1 MNKNLEKYI
10 LENGQIIFKKSDDG
24 RKLRTAFWE
33 ILTISGPILGVALI
47 IGLLVGIFQA
57 ATSINEMTLAF
68 VPKVVLVFVAFGFL
82 APYILTGLTDY
93 FGLIF
98 ETIRSIS

>member
-1 MNKNLEKYI
+1 MDFDANI
-10 LENGQIIFKKSDDG
+10 SF
-24 RKLRTAFWE
+24 LRTAFWE
-33 ILTISGPILGVALI
+33 ILTISGPILGTALV

-68 VPKVVLVFVAFGFL
+68 VPKVVLVFIAFGFL

-98 ETIRSIS
+98 ETIQSIS

>member
-1 MNKNLEKYI
+1 MDFDANI
-10 LENGQIIFKKSDDG
+10 SF
-24 RKLRTAFWE
+24 LRTAFWE

-68 VPKVVLVFVAFGFL
+68 VPKVVTVFIAFGLL

>member
-1 MNKNLEKYI
+1 MDFDANI
-10 LENGQIIFKKSDDG
+10 SF
-24 RKLRTAFWE
+24 LRTAFWE
-33 ILTISGPILGVALI
+33 ILTISGPILGVALV

-82 APYILTGLTDY
+82 APYILTGLSDY
-93 FGLIF
+93 FGIIF

>member
-1 MNKNLEKYI
+1 MDLDSNI
-10 LENGQIIFKKSDDG
+10 SF
-24 RKLRTAFWE
+24 LRTAFWE
-33 ILTISGPILGVALI
+33 ILTISGPILGVALV

-68 VPKVVLVFVAFGFL
+68 VPKVVLVLAAFGLL
-82 APYILTGLTDY
+82 APYILSGLSDY

>member
-1 MNKNLEKYI
+1 MDFDANI
-10 LENGQIIFKKSDDG
+10 SF
-24 RKLRTAFWE
+24 LRTAFWE
-33 ILTISGPILGVALI
+33 ILTISGPILGVALT

-68 VPKVVLVFVAFGFL
+68 VPKVVTVFIAFGLL

>member
-1 MNKNLEKYI
+1 MDFDANI
-10 LENGQIIFKKSDDG
+10 SF
-24 RKLRTAFWE
+24 LRTAFWE
-33 ILTISGPILGVALI
+33 ILTISGPILGVALV

-98 ETIRSIS
+98 DTIKSIS

>member
-1 MNKNLEKYI
+1 MDFDANI
-10 LENGQIIFKKSDDG
+10 SF
-24 RKLRTAFWE
+24 LRTAFWE
-33 ILTISGPILGVALI
+33 ILTISGPILGVALV

-68 VPKVVLVFVAFGFL
+68 VPKVVTVFIAYGLL
-82 APYILTGLTDY
+82 APNILTGLTDY

>member
-1 MNKNLEKYI
+1 MDFDANI
-10 LENGQIIFKKSDDG
+10 SF
-24 RKLRTAFWE
+24 LRTAFWE
-33 ILTISGPILGVALI
+33 ILTISGPILGTALV

-93 FGLIF
+93 FSLIF
-98 ETIRSIS
+98 ETIQSIS

>member
-1 MNKNLEKYI
+1 MDFDSNI
-10 LENGQIIFKKSDDG
+10 SF
-24 RKLRTAFWE
+24 LRTAFWE
-33 ILTISGPILGVALI
+33 ILSISGPILGVALV

-68 VPKVVLVFVAFGFL
+68 VPKVVLVFVAFGIL

-93 FGLIF
+93 FRLIF
-98 ETIRSIS
+98 DTIRSIS

>member
-1 MNKNLEKYI
+1 MDFDANI
-10 LENGQIIFKKSDDG
+10 SF
-24 RKLRTAFWE
+24 LRTAFWE
-33 ILTISGPILGVALI
+33 ILTISGPILGVALV

-82 APYILTGLTDY
+82 APYVLTGLTDY

-98 ETIRSIS
+98 DTIKSIS

>member
-1 MNKNLEKYI
+1 MRPEMVLEI
-10 LENGQIIFKKSDDG
+10 G
-24 RKLRTAFWE
+24 REALWLAVM
-33 ILTISGPILGVALI
+33 LSGPILGVALV

-98 ETIRSIS
+98 DTIKSIS

>member
-1 MNKNLEKYI
+1 MDFDSNI
-10 LENGQIIFKKSDDG
+10 SF
-24 RKLRTAFWE
+24 LRTAFWE
-33 ILTISGPILGVALI
+33 ILTISGPILGVALV

-82 APYILTGLTDY
+82 APYVLTGLSDY
-93 FGLIF
+93 FG
-98 ETIRSIS
+98 

>member
-1 MNKNLEKYI
+1 MDFDANI
-10 LENGQIIFKKSDDG
+10 SF
-24 RKLRTAFWE
+24 LRTAFWE
-33 ILTISGPILGVALI
+33 ILTISGPILGTALA
-47 IGLLVGIFQA
+47 IGLIVGVFQA

-68 VPKVVLVFVAFGFL
+68 VPKVVLVFIAFGFL

-98 ETIRSIS
+98 ETIQSIN

>member
-1 MNKNLEKYI
+1 MDFDANI
-10 LENGQIIFKKSDDG
+10 SF
-24 RKLRTAFWE
+24 LRTAFWE

-82 APYILTGLTDY
+82 APYILTGLTDS

>member
-1 MNKNLEKYI
+1 MDFDANI
-10 LENGQIIFKKSDDG
+10 SF
-24 RKLRTAFWE
+24 LRTAFWE
-33 ILTISGPILGVALI
+33 ILSISGPILGVALV

-68 VPKVVLVFVAFGFL
+68 VPKVVTVFIAFGLL

>member
-1 MNKNLEKYI
+1 MDFDANI
-10 LENGQIIFKKSDDG
+10 SF
-24 RKLRTAFWE
+24 LRTAFWE
-33 ILTISGPILGVALI
+33 ILIIAGPILGVALI

-98 ETIRSIS
+98 ETIRSIN

>member
-1 MNKNLEKYI
+1 MDFDANI
-10 LENGQIIFKKSDDG
+10 SF
-24 RKLRTAFWE
+24 LRTAFWE
-33 ILTISGPILGVALI
+33 ILTISGPILGVALV
-47 IGLLVGIFQA
+47 IGLLVGVFQA

-68 VPKVVLVFVAFGFL
+68 VPKVVLVFIAFGFL
-82 APYILTGLTDY
+82 APYILTGLSDY

>member
-1 MNKNLEKYI
+1 MDFDSNI
-10 LENGQIIFKKSDDG
+10 SF
-24 RKLRTAFWE
+24 LRTAFWE
-33 ILTISGPILGVALI
+33 ILTISGPILGVALV

-82 APYILTGLTDY
+82 APYVLTGLSDY

>member
-1 MNKNLEKYI
+1 MDFDSNI
-10 LENGQIIFKKSDDG
+10 SF
-24 RKLRTAFWE
+24 LRTAFWE
-33 ILTISGPILGVALI
+33 ILTISGPILGVALV

-82 APYILTGLTDY
+82 APYVLTGLSDY
-93 FGLIF
+93 FDLIF

>member
-1 MNKNLEKYI
+1 MDFDANI
-10 LENGQIIFKKSDDG
+10 SF
-24 RKLRTAFWE
+24 LRTAFWE
-33 ILTISGPILGVALI
+33 ILTISGPILGVALV
-47 IGLLVGIFQA
+47 IGLLVGVFQA

-68 VPKVVLVFVAFGFL
+68 VPKVVTVFIAFGLL

>member
-1 MNKNLEKYI
+1 MDFDANI
-10 LENGQIIFKKSDDG
+10 SF
-24 RKLRTAFWE
+24 LRTAFWE
-33 ILTISGPILGVALI
+33 ILTISGPILGTALA
-47 IGLLVGIFQA
+47 IGLIVGVFQA

-68 VPKVVLVFVAFGFL
+68 VPKVVLVFIAFGFL

-98 ETIRSIS
+98 ETIQSIS

>member
-1 MNKNLEKYI
+1 MDFDANVS
-10 LENGQIIFKKSDDG
+10 F
-24 RKLRTAFWE
+24 LRTAFWE

-68 VPKVVLVFVAFGFL
+68 VPKVVLVFIAFGFL
-82 APYILTGLTDY
+82 APYILTGLSDY

>member
-1 MNKNLEKYI
+1 MDFDANI
-10 LENGQIIFKKSDDG
+10 SF
-24 RKLRTAFWE
+24 LRTAFWE
-33 ILTISGPILGVALI
+33 ILTISGPILGVALV

-68 VPKVVLVFVAFGFL
+68 VPKVVTVFIAFGLL
-82 APYILTGLTDY
+82 APYILTGLSDY

>member
-1 MNKNLEKYI
+1 MDFDANVS
-10 LENGQIIFKKSDDG
+10 F
-24 RKLRTAFWE
+24 LRTAFWE
-33 ILTISGPILGVALI
+33 ILLTAGPILGVALV
-47 IGLLVGIFQA
+47 IGLIVGIFQA

-68 VPKVVLVFVAFGFL
+68 VPKVILVFIAFGFL

>member
-1 MNKNLEKYI
+1 MDFDSNVS
-10 LENGQIIFKKSDDG
+10 F
-24 RKLRTAFWE
+24 LRTTFWE
-33 ILTISGPILGVALI
+33 ILSISGPILVVALI
-47 IGLLVGIFQA
+47 IGLFVGIFQA

-82 APYILTGLTDY
+82 APYILTGLSEY

>member
-1 MNKNLEKYI
+1 MDFDANI
-10 LENGQIIFKKSDDG
+10 SF
-24 RKLRTAFWE
+24 LRTAFWE
-33 ILTISGPILGVALI
+33 ILTISGPILGVALL

-68 VPKVVLVFVAFGFL
+68 VPKVVTVFIAFGLL

>member
-1 MNKNLEKYI
+1 MDFDANVS
-10 LENGQIIFKKSDDG
+10 F
-24 RKLRTAFWE
+24 LRTAFWE

-47 IGLLVGIFQA
+47 LGLLVGIFQA

-68 VPKVVLVFVAFGFL
+68 VPKVVLVFIAFGFL

>member
-1 MNKNLEKYI
+1 MDFDANVH
-10 LENGQIIFKKSDDG
+10 F
-24 RKLRTAFWE
+24 LRTAFWE

-68 VPKVVLVFVAFGFL
+68 VPKVVLVFMAFGLL

>member
-1 MNKNLEKYI
+1 MDFDANI
-10 LENGQIIFKKSDDG
+10 SF
-24 RKLRTAFWE
+24 LRTAFWE
-33 ILTISGPILGVALI
+33 ILTISGPILAVALL

-93 FGLIF
+93 FDSVF
-98 ETIRSIS
+98 ETIRSIN

>member
-1 MNKNLEKYI
+1 MDFDSNI
-10 LENGQIIFKKSDDG
+10 SF
-24 RKLRTAFWE
+24 LRTAFWE
-33 ILTISGPILGVALI
+33 ILTISGPILGVALV

-82 APYILTGLTDY
+82 APYVLTGLTDY

>member
-1 MNKNLEKYI
+1 MDFDANI
-10 LENGQIIFKKSDDG
+10 SF
-24 RKLRTAFWE
+24 LRTAFWE
-33 ILTISGPILGVALI
+33 ILTISGPILGVALA

-68 VPKVVLVFVAFGFL
+68 VPKVVTVFIAFGLL

>member
-1 MNKNLEKYI
+1 MDFDANI
-10 LENGQIIFKKSDDG
+10 SF
-24 RKLRTAFWE
+24 LRTAFWE
-33 ILTISGPILGVALI
+33 ILTISGPILAVALI

-93 FGLIF
+93 FTLVF
-98 ETIRSIS
+98 DTIRSIN

>member
-1 MNKNLEKYI
+1 MDFDSNAS
-10 LENGQIIFKKSDDG
+10 F
-24 RKLRTAFWE
+24 LRTAFWE
-33 ILTISGPILGVALI
+33 ILLIAGPILGVALV
-47 IGLLVGIFQA
+47 IGLIVGIFQA

-68 VPKVVLVFVAFGFL
+68 VPKVILVFIAFGFL
-82 APYILTGLTDY
+82 SPYILTGLTDY

>member
-1 MNKNLEKYI
+1 MDFDSNI
-10 LENGQIIFKKSDDG
+10 SF
-24 RKLRTAFWE
+24 LRTAFWE
-33 ILTISGPILGVALI
+33 ILSISGPILGVALV

-68 VPKVVLVFVAFGFL
+68 VPKVVLVFVAFGLL

>member
-1 MNKNLEKYI
+1 MDFDANI
-10 LENGQIIFKKSDDG
+10 SF
-24 RKLRTAFWE
+24 LRTAFWE
-33 ILTISGPILGVALI
+33 ILSISGPILAVALI

-93 FGLIF
+93 FSLIF

>member
-1 MNKNLEKYI
+1 MDFDANI
-10 LENGQIIFKKSDDG
+10 SF
-24 RKLRTAFWE
+24 LRTAFWE
-33 ILTISGPILGVALI
+33 ILTISGPILGVALG

-68 VPKVVLVFVAFGFL
+68 VPKVVTVFIAFGLL